1 MTTTDVDKVREALT
15 KHPGGLKLSA
25 MLRIVDLTESRVKE
39 AVNALRAA
47 GEVETAAEYGA
58 RLTRTA
64 EAKREP
70 GAPKPKTL
78 TREPADRWEHF
89 RAIQRAKGLSA
100 AARWVAAVMS
110 NEVYANGGGPREM
123 TPEWLG
129 RYRANMSSRQVRE
142 HQSRLVEAGLF
153 RRIDNGKGG
162 RRRGNGA
169 TFTATVPQWFGS
181 KVAE

>member
-15 KHPGGLKLSA
+15 KHPRGLKLSA
-25 MLRIVDLTESRVKE
+25 MCRVVDLSADRVKE
-39 AVNALRAA
+39 AVSELKTA

-58 RLTRTA
+58 RLTKPP
-64 EAKREP
+64 ESKREP
-70 GAPKPKTL
+70 GKPKPKTL
-78 TREPADRWEHF
+78 TREPVDRWEHF
-89 RAIQRAKGLSA
+89 HAIQRAKGLSA

-129 RYRANMSSRQVRE
+129 RYRANMSARQVRE
-142 HQSRLVEAGLF
+142 HQGRLVEAGLF

-169 TFTATVPQWFGS
+169 TFAAAVPQWFGS